1 LALEARTVCALD
13 GYLFEHGEF
22 SASFAKDDRIMTGL
36 KVTARSRLLPLPL
49 EHRNGPDLII
59 VPIVV
64 SPSACAVFISP
75 IMVTHRLSPFSNKA
89 RCSPACARDGRIN
102 IAATNAQHFRT
113 LFRDRQE
120 AISRI
125 KFEYSYELWI
135 DMESICPASGDSM
148 GLHRVDWVLKIL

>member
-1 LALEARTVCALD
+1 LQSHNQGTGLALEARTVCALD

-75 IMVTHRLSPFSNKA
+75 IMVTP
-89 RCSPACARDGRIN
+89 PI
-102 IAATNAQHFRT
+102 IAVFEQSSVFAGM
-113 LFRDRQE
+113 RQ
-120 AISRI
+120 R
-125 KFEYSYELWI
+125 WQN
-135 DMESICPASGDSM
+135 
-148 GLHRVDWVLKIL
+148 